1 MESSLYFVLGLL
13 SLTSLYFFLRCRTM
27 AGAVRRTNRALKE
40 ISGELEANRVLKLP
54 APDREME
61 ELLVTINE
69 ALRKIREQHLEYAK
83 REQEFQRQIENISH
97 DLRTPLTS
105 MKIGYLDIMDKT
117 ALDPEDREALEVV
130 KRKARF
136 LQQLVGQFYEL
147 SRFSGEDDT
156 PRVEHVDIARL
167 LRETIVDYYPESTAR
182 NLLVDINIM
191 EGPVNVRADKDGLER
206 VFQNLLQNVCRYAG
220 REKLSVRRIERA
232 AGQSYLLRTMRRECQ
247 RRQREGCLAFLHCGQ
262 FQKPGKHRAGTHHR
276 QMSDR
281 ENGRYADGCK
291 RRKVFKIYIDVIKVC
306 DSFVYLFGG

>member
-1 MESSLYFVLGLL
+1 MSEPCEGKGCGKFAVFRVGSAEPDFSV
-13 SLTSLYFFLRCRTM
+13 FFLRCRTM

-105 MKIGYLDIMDKT
+105 MIGYLDIMDKT

-147 SRFSGEDDT
+147 SRFSGEDYT

-167 LRETIVDYYPESTAR
+167 LRETIVDYYPELTAGIFW
-182 NLLVDINIM
+182 L
-191 EGPVNVRADKDGLER
+191 
-206 VFQNLLQNVCRYAG
+206 
-220 REKLSVRRIERA
+220 
-232 AGQSYLLRTMRRECQ
+232 T
-247 RRQREGCLAFLHCGQ
+247 
-262 FQKPGKHRAGTHHR
+262 
-276 QMSDR
+276 
-281 ENGRYADGCK
+281 
-291 RRKVFKIYIDVIKVC
+291 
-306 DSFVYLFGG
+306 

>member
-1 MESSLYFVLGLL
+1 MESLLYFMLGLL
-13 SLTSLYFFLRCRTM
+13 SLASLYFFLRCRTM
-27 AGAVRRTNRALKE
+27 AGAVRQTNRALKE

-61 ELLVTINE
+61 ELLVTIND

-105 MKIGYLDIMDKT
+105 MIGYLDIMDKT

-147 SRFSGEDDT
+147 SRFSGEDYT

-167 LRETIVDYYPESTAR
+167 LRETIVDYYPELTAR

-191 EGPVNVRADKDGLER
+191 EGPVNVRADQDGLER

-220 REKLSVRRIERA
+220 RELSVR
-232 AGQSYLLRTMRRECQ
+232 LD
-247 RRQREGCLAFLHCGQ
+247 REGGRAVISFTNDAEGMSEETAGRLFVRFYTADSSRNQGSTGLGLTIAKCLTEKMGGTLTAA
-262 FQKPGKHRAGTHHR
+262 KEGK
-276 QMSDR
+276 
-281 ENGRYADGCK
+281 
-291 RRKVFKIYIDVIKVC
+291 
-306 DSFVYLFGG
+306 YLKFILTL

>member
-1 MESSLYFVLGLL
+1 
-13 SLTSLYFFLRCRTM
+13 M
-27 AGAVRRTNRALKE
+27 AGAVRQTNRALKE

-61 ELLVTINE
+61 ELLVTIND

-105 MKIGYLDIMDKT
+105 MIGYLDIMDKT

-147 SRFSGEDDT
+147 SRFSGEDYT

-167 LRETIVDYYPESTAR
+167 LRETIVDYYPELTAR

-220 REKLSVRRIERA
+220 RELSVRLDV
-232 AGQSYLLRTMRRECQ
+232 S
-247 RRQREGCLAFLHCGQ
+247 AF
-262 FQKPGKHRAGTHHR
+262 
-276 QMSDR
+276 
-281 ENGRYADGCK
+281 EYA
-291 RRKVFKIYIDVIKVC
+291 V
-306 DSFVYLFGG
+306 